1 MQWKD
6 KIVDYLVLHG
16 AAMGGAL
23 VILIAG
29 FAVARIFGK
38 FAMQFLNSKD
48 LEPPVRLLLVR
59 VFKLVIIALSLVIA
73 LGTCGV
79 EVAPLVAGIGVAGVG
94 LGLATQGVLS
104 NLVAG
109 LLIIFTKPFRVGE
122 YIEIIGVQGQVEM
135 IELFST
141 ILVHPDKSR
150 IIIPNRKISGEVLHN
165 YGTIRQLDL
174 SVGVA
179 YHTNLP
185 EAIAI
190 VRDVL
195 KRNTRVLKEF
205 NPGVGINTLADSSI
219 NLSISPWV
227 AVPDYGA
234 ARTEIYQAIIE
245 EFRARRVE
253 IPFPHREVRMLTA

>member
-6 KIVDYLVLHG
+6 KIADYLVLHG
-16 AAMGGAL
+16 AALGGAL

-29 FAVARIFGK
+29 FVVARVVGK
-38 FAMQFLNSKD
+38 FTARFLNTKD

-59 VFKLVIIALSLVIA
+59 VLKLIIVALSLVIA

-150 IIIPNRKISGEVLHN
+150 LIIPNRKISGEVLHN

-174 SVGVA
+174 SVRVS
-179 YHTNLP
+179 YRTNLA

-190 VRDVL
+190 VRDIL
-195 KRNTRVLKEF
+195 NKNGRVLKQF
-205 NPGVGINTLADSSI
+205 SPGVGIDTLADSSI
-219 NLSISPWV
+219 TLSVSPWV

-234 ARTEIYQAIIE
+234 ARTEIYQAILE

-253 IPFPHREVRMLTA
+253 IPLPQREIRMLNA